1 MYNSI
6 HKSTKIVGLI
16 GHPVKQSYSPFIH
29 NVSFEISN
37 LDYIYLPFDVPTVNL
52 RNALKG
58 MVALGI
64 KGFNVTVPHKVKIL
78 DYLNNLSD
86 EATVTGSV
94 NTIVNEN
101 GKLTGY
107 NTDVDGII
115 ESLRHFKNEITGK
128 RVTVIG
134 TGGAARALIYVL
146 IRFYKPQQ
154 IHIVNRTEHRG
165 ELMKVFFK
173 DKMKYD
179 SFKIHE
185 LFPPD
190 LVDVFQNSKLIVNA
204 TPIGMYPEI
213 NDNITSIPESFNKDQ
228 IVFDFVYNPIK
239 TKFLEVAESQGATTI
254 NGIKMLVHQA
264 AKSFFLWTGKE
275 MPMDQLYKS
284 LLLYIQK

>member
-6 HKSTKIVGLI
+6 HKTTTLLGLI
-16 GHPVKQSYSPFIH
+16 GHPVKQSFSPFIH
-29 NVSFEISN
+29 NVSFEISK

-78 DYLNNLSD
+78 DYLTNLSD

-115 ESLRHFKNEITGK
+115 ESLMPFKNKITGK

-146 IRFYKPQQ
+146 IRFYKPEK

-165 ELMKVFFK
+165 ELLKVFFK
-173 DKMKYD
+173 AKMKYD

-190 LVDVFQNSKLIVNA
+190 LVDVFQKSKLIVNA

-228 IVFDFVYNPIK
+228 IVFDFVYNPVK
-239 TKFLEVAESQGATTI
+239 TKFLELAESQGAITL
-254 NGIKMLVHQA
+254 NGINMLVHQA
-264 AKSFFLWTGKE
+264 AKSFLLWTGKE
-275 MPMDQLYKS
+275 MPLDQLYKS